1 MSTQCR
7 FCGEAV
13 RPDSMF
19 CPSCGQLIGASA
31 STPVPAFG
39 TGASSSAPKTAEEA
53 APAAPIAPV
62 PLPAPLPGRARPT
75 QVSSAPAAS
84 GKPTAA
90 SEPNP
95 ASDDAAQAAPGD
107 AADAAADAGAQSPA
121 VEPYVPATAVRL
133 PDGTAVQ
140 VDQTLVLGRSPE
152 RGAPDHGGVPVRLAD
167 PERAMSRVHLL
178 IAPDPAGAVA
188 TDQGS
193 ANGTLLE
200 RGGVRYALV
209 AGTPTVL
216 VRGDRLVLGDAVL
229 TAE

>member
-39 TGASSSAPKTAEEA
+39 AGASATAPTDAEAA
-53 APAAPIAPV
+53 APAAPIPPV
-62 PLPAPLPGRARPT
+62 PLPAPLPGKK
-75 QVSSAPAAS
+75 SSQAPAAQTVAA
-84 GKPTAA
+84 GQRPAAA
-90 SEPNP
+90 SDP
-95 ASDDAAQAAPGD
+95 APESDGAAP
-107 AADAAADAGAQSPA
+107 AAPAEAAADADAQSPA
-121 VEPYVPATAVRL
+121 VEPYVPAAAMRL
-133 PDGTAVQ
+133 PDGSVVP

-152 RGAPDHGGVPVRLAD
+152 RGAPDHGGAPVRLAD

-200 RGGVRYALV
+200 RDGVRYALV

-216 VRGDRLVLGDAVL
+216 VRGDRLLLGDAVL
-229 TAE
+229 IAE

>member
-7 FCGEAV
+7 VCGEAV

-19 CPSCGQLIGASA
+19 CPSCGQLIGACA

-39 TGASSSAPKTAEEA
+39 TGSSTSGPKVAEEA

-62 PLPAPLPGRARPT
+62 PLPAPLPGKASPAQPVPPRDEP
-75 QVSSAPAAS
+75 SPAAHVS
-84 GKPTAA
+84 EDAA
-90 SEPNP
+90 SA
-95 ASDDAAQAAPGD
+95 AS
-107 AADAAADAGAQSPA
+107 ADDAGAQSPA
-121 VEPYVPATAVRL
+121 VESYVPAAAMRL
-133 PDGTAVQ
+133 PDGTVVK

-200 RGGVRYALV
+200 RDGVRYALV